1 MRPSL
6 PSKARRAS
14 PFCSAQWLLHRRC
27 RTFPVD
33 VTATAHFRI
42 LARWRAGLFRT
53 SGKPVHPRE
62 LAEHACIQFR
72 IPNTGKLQVW
82 LLRRD
87 TDEVEAQ
94 LSTTVTCNTNE
105 ARLCFALEG
114 FGIAYMSDFTVRDAL
129 VDGRLV
135 TVLEGRI
142 QPVDATV

>member
-1 MRPSL
+1 
-6 PSKARRAS
+6 
-14 PFCSAQWLLHRRC
+14 
-27 RTFPVD
+27 
-33 VTATAHFRI
+33 
-42 LARWRAGLFRT
+42 
-53 SGKPVHPRE
+53 VHPRE